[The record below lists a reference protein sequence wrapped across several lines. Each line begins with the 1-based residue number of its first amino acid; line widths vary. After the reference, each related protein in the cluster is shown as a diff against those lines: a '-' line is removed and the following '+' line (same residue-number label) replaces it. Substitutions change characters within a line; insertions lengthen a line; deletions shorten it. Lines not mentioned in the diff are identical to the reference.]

1 VPTFVTPPKCF
12 TLASSFSE
20 LPVIYVRDGDSTK
33 KLSYINAQLTQQ
45 MAQLDSVEVGDFF
58 AVK

>member
-1 VPTFVTPPKCF
+1 
-12 TLASSFSE
+12 LASSFCE
-20 LPVIYVRDGDSTK
+20 LPVIYVSDGDSTK

-45 MAQLDSVEVGDFF
+45 MSQLDSVEVGDFF

>member
-1 VPTFVTPPKCF
+1 
-12 TLASSFSE
+12 LASSFSE

-33 KLSYINAQLTQQ
+33 KLSHINAQLTQQ

-58 AVK
+58 AAK